1 MLLIYIVISGKS
13 LVDGRGKNK
22 YTYRR
27 EDSLS
32 FEIWIFRNGQRDRD
46 DHGRNCLPMNS
57 TKGQTLKTLCSYKQT
72 FNLGLRNLIMR
83 SSFIRMAMSGRW
95 VQFARQ
101 HFLNLLPPFDS
112 WLSHHQSIG
121 TDQRDLLTST

>member
-1 MLLIYIVISGKS
+1 MGKSETVSTLGTQDTRRSQTKQKIHNTTEKTREKNMSSTNPIKTEGKPRHSPMVSSSCFYIAPVVLLIYIVISGKS

-57 TKGQTLKTLCSYKQT
+57 TKGGK
-72 FNLGLRNLIMR
+72 
-83 SSFIRMAMSGRW
+83 
-95 VQFARQ
+95 
-101 HFLNLLPPFDS
+101 H
-112 WLSHHQSIG
+112 
-121 TDQRDLLTST
+121 